1 MSAIIE
7 VARAKINLALHVL
20 GRRADGHHEIDSVV
34 AFADVGDR
42 LEIEPA
48 PRNVLLVS
56 GPFTADVPQDD
67 DNIIWK
73 AFQHLNG
80 VMPLPAVSVKLE
92 KNLPIAAGIG
102 GGSANA
108 AAMLRGL
115 LRLVDAALNDDQI
128 VGLASIGAD
137 VPVCFVGKPAHM
149 TGIGEKISVLTEQ
162 LPPALVLVNP
172 LVACSTTEV
181 FKAMALPLGVMRSA
195 PVKAA
200 WRNDMTGA
208 AIQVQPI
215 ISDVLSALHKTR
227 LFPVLMSGSG
237 ATCFGIARG
246 LEDAEAEAAQLQKLH
261 PNWWVQAVR
270 IISSSASP

>member
-7 VARAKINLALHVL
+7 LAPAKINLALHVL
-20 GRRADGHHEIDSVV
+20 GRRSDDYHELDSIV

-42 LEIEPA
+42 LEIERA
-48 PRNVLLVS
+48 PRNVLTVS
-56 GPFTADVPQDD
+56 GPFAADVPQGD

-80 VMPLPAVSVKLE
+80 VMPLPSVSVKLE

-115 LRLVDAALNDDQI
+115 LRLVGGTLNHDQVAAL
-128 VGLASIGAD
+128 ASVGAD

-172 LVACSTTEV
+172 LVACSTAEV
-181 FKAMALPLGVMRSA
+181 FKTMALPMGVLRPA
-195 PVKAA
+195 PIKAA
-200 WRNDMTGA
+200 WCNDMTAA
-208 AIQVQPI
+208 AIQVQPM
-215 ISDVLSALHKTR
+215 ISDVLSALHKTE

-237 ATCFGIARG
+237 ATCFGIARS
-246 LEDAEAEAAQLQKLH
+246 LEDAEAEAAALSAKH
-261 PNWWVQAVR
+261 PQWWVKAAR
-270 IISSSASP
+270 LLS